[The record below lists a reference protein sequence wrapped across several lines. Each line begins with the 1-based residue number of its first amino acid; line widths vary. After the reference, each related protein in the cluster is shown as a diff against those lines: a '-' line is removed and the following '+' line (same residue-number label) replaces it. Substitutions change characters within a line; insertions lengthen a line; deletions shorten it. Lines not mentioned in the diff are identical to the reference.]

1 MESHGPELLRDGKR
15 HDAVKRVLYLTAALN
30 LVVALTKVGYGYAFH
45 ILSVRAD
52 GFHSVTDTLNNV
64 IALGGI
70 WMASRPPD
78 EDHPYGHYKFEL
90 FAAGLIGLSLLVVA
104 WDVVTDAIARFQG
117 KVGEIPEISLSTF
130 GVLGATLAVNL
141 FVATWEHKKGRELNS
156 QVLISDSTH
165 TKSDVL
171 VTLGVMGA
179 AVFIHYGYPLADLI
193 AAGGV
198 AVFIA
203 FAGVDIL
210 RSNLRYLADT
220 ALIEPVRVR
229 EIATA
234 VPGVA
239 SAHKVRTRGLPG
251 AVYMD
256 LHIQIAP
263 HLNVT
268 KAHLVTHEVIDA
280 IKRGIEGIADVTVH
294 TEPAPPHK
302 RYTPLPEEDVE
313 IREPVGES

>member
-1 MESHGPELLRDGKR
+1 M
-15 HDAVKRVLYLTAALN
+15 LYIEAGLN
-30 LVVALTKVGYGYAFH
+30 LLVAIMKISYGYAFH

-52 GFHSVTDTLNNV
+52 GFHSLTDMLNNT
-64 IALGGI
+64 IALGGVWI
-70 WMASRPPD
+70 ASRPPD
-78 EDHPYGHYKFEL
+78 EEHPYGHYKFEL
-90 FAAGLIGLSLLVVA
+90 FAAGVIGLSLLVVA

-117 KVGEIPEISLSTF
+117 KAGDLPEISIATF
-130 GVLGATLAVNL
+130 GVLGATLAVNI
-141 FVATWEHKKGRELNS
+141 FVAIWEHKKGKELDS
-156 QVLISDSTH
+156 QVLISDAVH

-171 VTLGVMGA
+171 VTLGVMAA
-179 AVFIHYGYPLADLI
+179 AVFIHWGYPLADLI

-198 AVFIA
+198 AVFIG

-210 RSNLRYLADT
+210 RNNLRYLADT
-220 ALIEPVRVR
+220 ALIEPERVR
-229 EIATA
+229 EIASA

-268 KAHLVTHEVIDA
+268 KAHLVTHEVINA
-280 IKRGIEGIADVTVH
+280 IKKGIEGIADVTVH

-302 RYTPLPEEDVE
+302 RYTPLPEEEME